1 MAYAEREDAVTEQES
16 YAPRP
21 PRPPGLTDH
30 DYRQLL
36 DRVPAIVYIAD
47 PGEHGVWHFVGE
59 QIEALLG
66 YTAQEWCARPE
77 LWAERLHPED
87 RERALERE
95 AQHQEVGEGSD
106 TEHYR
111 LLHRDGSIVW
121 LRDDAHLL
129 PDSDGHLRWHGVMTV
144 ISDYKRLEAELECRA
159 AQQAAVAK
167 LGEHALEGASPGELL
182 EEAVTVAATLLEVE
196 LAAMAELIPDEEVFH
211 VRAYR
216 SDDAAVSRERI
227 PATAETQAGY
237 TVLSRAPVIVEDWLT
252 ETRFHSPP
260 ATFGLRSGACV
271 LIEGSHGAYG
281 VLSVQSRRPRG
292 YGPEEVDFLQS
303 LANVL
308 ADALERQ
315 AIDDD
320 IRHRAL
326 HDRLTDLPNRVL
338 FMDRLE
344 QGLARLR
351 RRRSLA
357 AVLFLDFDHFKVI
370 NDSLGHHV
378 GDELLTAVAPRLR
391 HALRASDTVAHLGG
405 DEFAILLEDI
415 EGEEDAVEM
424 AQRVA
429 ALFAQPFVIAGGE
442 HFVSASVGIALARGG
457 ESAMELV
464 RDADAAMYRAKE
476 RGRARYEVF
485 DAATRGRVLARL
497 RVENDLRRALD
508 REEFSLHYQPL
519 VSLADRGV
527 VGVEAL
533 IRWHHPERGLV
544 SPAEFVPVAEQ
555 NGLIEPIGRW
565 VLERACGQAAMW
577 HAARPDARPLEIA
590 VNLSAVQL
598 ASPGLVD
605 TVTDVLAASG
615 LPADLLCLEIT
626 ETAMLRDPEVTG
638 EVLRALGALGV
649 RMALDDFGTGY
660 SSLSYLPHLPLDT
673 LKIDRSFVDGLGSE
687 AHDTAIVE
695 AIIAMARALSL
706 GVVAEGVE
714 TERQAQELAR
724 LGCERA
730 QGYYFARPMPAS
742 EIPARLAAPV
752 SAGRRAG
759 RSSR

>member
-1 MAYAEREDAVTEQES
+1 VSGQGNA
-16 YAPRP
+16 APELP
-21 PRPPGLTDH
+21 HSSGLTD
-30 DYRQLL
+30 DNYRQLL

-47 PGEHGVWHFVGE
+47 PGEQGIWHFVGE
-59 QIEALLG
+59 QIDAVLG
-66 YTAQEWCARPE
+66 YTASEWCGRPE
-77 LWAERLHPED
+77 LWAQRLHPDD
-87 RERALERE
+87 REREIAHE
-95 AQHQEVGEGSD
+95 AAAQLTGGCATSD
-106 TEHYR
+106 QYR
-111 LLHRDGSIVW
+111 LLHRDGSVVW

-129 PDSDGHLRWHGVMTV
+129 RDTDGQLRWYGVMTV
-144 ISDYKRLEAELECRA
+144 ISDYKRLETELQRRA

-182 EEAVTVAATLLEVE
+182 EEAVTVAAELLETE
-196 LAAMAELIPDEEVFH
+196 MAAMAELIADEEVFH

-216 SDDAAVSRERI
+216 GDNAAVSRERI
-227 PATAETQAGY
+227 PATAQTQPGF

-252 ETRFHSPP
+252 ETRFHAPP
-260 ATFGLRSGACV
+260 AGFGLRSGVSV
-271 LIEGSHGAYG
+271 LIEGAHGTFG
-281 VLSVQSRRPRG
+281 VLSVQCRRPRA
-292 YGPEEVDFLQS
+292 YLAEEIDFLQS

-320 IRHRAL
+320 IRYRAL
-326 HDRLTDLPNRVL
+326 HDRLTDLPNRML
-338 FMDRLE
+338 FMDRLD

-415 EGEEDAVEM
+415 DGEDDAVEM
-424 AQRVA
+424 AQRLA
-429 ALFAQPFVIAGGE
+429 ALFKQPFVIAGGE
-442 HFVSASVGIALARGG
+442 HFVSASIGIALARGG

-485 DAATRGRVLARL
+485 DEATRGRVLARL
-497 RVENDLRRALD
+497 RVENDLRRALE
-508 REEFSLHYQPL
+508 REEFSLHYQPV
-519 VSLADRGV
+519 VSLSDRSI

-533 IRWHHPERGLV
+533 IRWQHPERGLV

-565 VLERACGQAAMW
+565 VLERACRQAAAW
-577 HAARPDARPLEIA
+577 HAARPDSRPIEMA

-605 TVTDVLAASG
+605 TVQAALGASG
-615 LPADLLCLEIT
+615 LTPSLLCLEIT
-626 ETAMLRDPEVTG
+626 ETAMLRDPEATG
-638 EVLRALGALGV
+638 EVLRRLGKLGV
-649 RMALDDFGTGY
+649 RLALDDFGTGY

-687 AHDTAIVE
+687 DHDSAIVE
-695 AIIAMARALSL
+695 AIIAMSRALSL

-714 TERQAQELAR
+714 TECHVQELVR

-730 QGYYFARPMPAS
+730 QGFFFARPMPAA
-742 EIPARLAAPV
+742 EIPARLDGA
-752 SAGRRAG
+752 SLRLGGGRAG
-759 RSSR
+759 HASR

>member
-1 MAYAEREDAVTEQES
+1 MSKQGS
-16 YAPRP
+16 HAPQP
-21 PRPPGLTDH
+21 SGLTDH

-47 PGEHGVWHFVGE
+47 PGELGTWHFVGE
-59 QIEALLG
+59 QIYAVLG
-66 YTAQEWCARPE
+66 YTAQEWRAHPE
-77 LWAERLHPED
+77 LWAQRLHPDD
-87 RERALERE
+87 RERALQRE
-95 AQHQEVGEGSD
+95 VALEQAGGGAD

-111 LLHRDGSIVW
+111 LLHRDGSVVW
-121 LRDDAHLL
+121 LRDDAYLMR
-129 PDSDGHLRWHGVMTV
+129 DTDGQLRWHGVMTV
-144 ISDYKRLEAELECRA
+144 ISEYKRLEAELQRRA

-182 EEAVTVAATLLEVE
+182 EEAVTVAGQLLEAE
-196 LAAMAELIPDEEVFH
+196 MAAMAELIADEEVFH

-227 PATAETQAGY
+227 PATAQTQPGF

-252 ETRFHSPP
+252 ETRFDPPP
-260 ATFGLRSGACV
+260 AMFGLRSGVCV
-271 LIEGSHGAYG
+271 LIEGAHGTFG
-281 VLSVQSRRPRG
+281 VLSVQSRRPRA
-292 YGPEEVDFLQS
+292 YLSEEVDFLQS

-315 AIDDD
+315 AIDDG

-344 QGLARLR
+344 QALARLR

-415 EGEEDAVEM
+415 DGEDDAVEM
-424 AQRVA
+424 AQRLA
-429 ALFAQPFVIAGGE
+429 ALFTRPFVIAGGE
-442 HFVSASVGIALARGG
+442 HFVSASIGIALARGG

-464 RDADAAMYRAKE
+464 RDADTAMYRAKE

-485 DAATRGRVLARL
+485 DEATRRRVLTRL
-497 RVENDLRRALD
+497 RVENDLRRALE
-508 REEFSLHYQPL
+508 REEFSLHYQPI
-519 VSLADRGV
+519 VAMSDRSI

-533 IRWHHPERGLV
+533 IRWQHPDRGLV

-565 VLERACGQAAMW
+565 VLERACRQAALW
-577 HAARPDARPLEIA
+577 HAARPDSRPMEIA

-598 ASPGLVD
+598 ASAGLVD
-605 TVTDVLAASG
+605 TVQGALSASG
-615 LPADLLCLEIT
+615 LTASLLCLEIT
-626 ETAMLRDPEVTG
+626 ETAMLRDPEATG
-638 EVLRALGALGV
+638 EVLRRLADLGV
-649 RMALDDFGTGY
+649 RVALDDFGTGY

-673 LKIDRSFVDGLGSE
+673 LKIDRSFVDGLGTE

-695 AIIAMARALSL
+695 AIIAMSRALSV

-714 TERQAQELAR
+714 TDCHAQELVR

-730 QGYYFARPMPAS
+730 QGFYFARPMPTAA
-742 EIPARLAAPV
+742 IPAALARGNFR
-752 SAGRRAG
+752 SRGRAG